1 MTRFYRGT
9 AENRNPLSMS
19 QTFLLIDFE
28 NIREVALS
36 SISAEY
42 RVIIFVGKSQNSIPF
57 TITSEAQKLGER
69 LQWIKIEGDGRNN
82 LDFHLAFYLGRLST
96 KHAESQF
103 LVLSKDRGFDPVIRH
118 ALSVGV
124 QCSRVE
130 SLAGV
135 ATAVPA
141 IADPHFQKA
150 FKVLSGTE
158 KKGRPRKRKTLEA
171 QIASFFQKESPDEI
185 QRIVNVFFE
194 RNLITETDNALTY
207 NF

>member
-1 MTRFYRGT
+1 
-9 AENRNPLSMS
+9 MS

-36 SISAEY
+36 AIPSEY
-42 RVIIFVGKSQNSIPF
+42 RVLIFVGRSQNNIPF
-57 TITSEAQKLGER
+57 TIASEAQKLGER
-69 LQWIKIEGDGRNN
+69 LQWVKIEGDGRNN

-103 LVLSKDRGFDPVIRH
+103 LVLSKDKGFDPVIRH
-118 ALSVGV
+118 AVSLGV
-124 QCSRVE
+124 QCSRIE
-130 SLAGV
+130 TLAGV
-135 ATAVPA
+135 ATATPA
-141 IADPHFQKA
+141 IGDPHFEKA

-158 KKGRPRKRKTLEA
+158 KKARPRKRKTLEA
-171 QIASFFQKESPDEI
+171 QIASFFQKEPPSEI
-185 QRIVNVFFE
+185 QRILSVFFN